1 MILTVRKENNK
12 ITYDLQSLNNGAEVE
27 YKRDKKKNHEK
38 GKIGT
43 EKNYLPFFFLPFA
56 LR

>member
-27 YKRDKKKNHEK
+27 YKRDKKKNHEIISRK
-38 GKIGT
+38 YCI
-43 EKNYLPFFFLPFA
+43 LLFIFFA
-56 LR
+56 NS